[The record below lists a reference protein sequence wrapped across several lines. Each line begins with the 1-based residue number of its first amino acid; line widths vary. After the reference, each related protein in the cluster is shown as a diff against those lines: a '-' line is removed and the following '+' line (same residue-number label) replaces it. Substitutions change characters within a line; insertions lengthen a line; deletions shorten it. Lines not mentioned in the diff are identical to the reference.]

1 MIKRWLWLA
10 LLLLCAPAQAASL
23 LIIIDDLGNNR
34 ALGER
39 ALALPGPL
47 TYAVL
52 PHTPYAQTLARKA
65 HQRGHGVMLHAP
77 MANDTGAKLGPGA
90 LTEEMSPAELQ
101 QQLQASLMTV
111 PFVTGV
117 NNHMGSLLT
126 RKPKAMRAVMQT
138 LAQRGLFFVDSLT
151 SADSVALQQALAQPL
166 PALRR
171 DVFLDH
177 SVAKADIARQFERAI
192 ALAEQRGYAVL
203 IGHPYPESL
212 DFLEQALPALNQR
225 GVRLQRVDRFL
236 SQRLWQRWATPQHAS
251 RYQLQIR

>member
-1 MIKRWLWLA
+1 MIIR
-10 LLLLCAPAQAASL
+10 LLCLLGLMSGSCQAATL

-39 ALALPGPL
+39 TLALPGPISV
-47 TYAVL
+47 AIL
-52 PHTPYAQTLARKA
+52 PYTPFAKTLAQHA
-65 HQRGHGVMLHAP
+65 HRRGHGVMLHAP
-77 MANDTGAKLGPGA
+77 MANDHGAKLGPGA
-90 LTEEMSPAELQ
+90 LTADMSATQLQ
-101 QQLQASLMTV
+101 QVLADALHSV

-126 RKPKAMRAVMQT
+126 RRHDSMRAVMQG
-138 LAQRGLFFVDSLT
+138 LSSHGLFFVDSLT
-151 SADSVALQQALAQPL
+151 SADSVALQQALAQRL

-177 SVAKADIARQFERAI
+177 NINRTAIRRQFERAVE
-192 ALAEQRGYAVL
+192 LAQQRGYAVL

-212 DFLEQALPALNQR
+212 KVLEQELPKLVQR
-225 GVRLQRVDRFL
+225 GVMLQRVDQFL
-236 SQRLWQRWATPQHAS
+236 QQRLWQRWPSSARRS